1 MRVRSSRTF
10 VEEEDSFEPIPG
22 IFWDSPYEYPEEP
35 LSGILEGVDYVK
47 HFEDEAAWPVQPDDI
62 ADSHLPELWQLRGS
76 GLSVLS
82 RPETL
87 HDLGKAAGQGD
98 GEFAEAFWDHF
109 GIDIEEELERL
120 KSEVRDSDGSKLR
133 ALTAQFGTEAFGAY
147 CPWHAYGDSAGTPW
161 GIYMFFEKILDWACL
176 LHASGKYLPE
186 PKPPLSSV
194 FRQLWWLTYRHE
206 LFHFHVELF
215 ATRLESALRRPIYRP
230 YVEFVRS
237 RVART
242 PEWWEEALAQ
252 AVVIKSR
259 MVKRALGIGAAEMK
273 TYIVP
278 YFRTFPEGYNRFECL
293 NVPGGVAGAHRILS
307 AQIARAC
314 ITIPVGE
321 RTTAISLAKDE
332 NRTKDDSVPG
342 YLVLRPAFRSRFQ
355 LQTPRLRDTLRHVE
369 RFGRVVPGGK
379 GDHYKVEIGGQK
391 IDINIAKT
399 GNTIDLAS
407 AKALARAMGIKVFD
421 LNRTNRIGIL
431 TSSESNSR
439 NLQ

>member
-1 MRVRSSRTF
+1 MTTPLTAIRLMRVRSSRTF
-10 VEEEDSFEPIPG
+10 AEEEDSFEPIPG
-22 IFWDSPYEYPEEP
+22 IFWESPYEYPEEP
-35 LSGILEGVDYVK
+35 LAGILEGVDSVK
-47 HFEDEAAWPVQPDDI
+47 HFKGEAILDFERDEAADGR
-62 ADSHLPELWQLRGS
+62 LPEVWQLSGS
-76 GLSVLS
+76 ELSVLN
-82 RPETL
+82 RPGTL
-87 HDLGKAAGQGD
+87 YGLGKAAGQGD
-98 GEFAEAFWDHF
+98 VEFAQAFWEHF

-120 KSEVRDSDGSKLR
+120 KSGQRDGDGSKLR
-133 ALTAQFGTEAFGAY
+133 ALTAQFGTEAFGTY
-147 CPWHAYGDSAGTPW
+147 CPWHAYGDSPGTPW
-161 GIYMFFEKILDWACL
+161 GVYMFLDKILEWACL

-186 PKPPLSSV
+186 PKPPLISV

-242 PEWWEEALAQ
+242 EEWWEEALAQ

-259 MVKRALGIGAAEMK
+259 MVKRALGIGAMEMK
-273 TYIVP
+273 NYIVP
-278 YFRTFPEGYNRFECL
+278 YFRTFPEGYSRFECL
-293 NVPGGVAGAHRILS
+293 NIPGGVAGAHRILS

-314 ITIPVGE
+314 ITIPFE
-321 RTTAISLAKDE
+321 ARNTAISLAKDE

-342 YLVLRPAFRSRFQ
+342 YLVLGQAFRSRFQ
-355 LQTPRLRDTLRHVE
+355 LQTPRLKDTLRHVE
-369 RFGRVVPGGK
+369 RFGRIVPGGK

-421 LNRTNRIGIL
+421 LNRAIG
-431 TSSESNSR
+431 
-439 NLQ
+439 